1 MEHLKNIAIIAN
13 ELEGR
18 LEVRGLEYSQKIVG
32 GEHGKNFNHIQFV
45 QNIGSVLTHIQ
56 FVQKIGSVFIY
67 TEKPDLIAIAQGKV
81 KNIPLFA
88 AHKNSDCMYKIT
100 F

>member
-18 LEVRGLEYSQKIVG
+18 LEVRGLEYNQKIVG
-32 GEHGKNFNHIQFV
+32 GEHGKNFNHITFV
-45 QNIGSVLTHIQ
+45 K
-56 FVQKIGSVFIY
+56 KIGDVYIY
-67 TEKPDLIAIAQGKV
+67 TETPDMIAIAMGKV
-81 KNIPLFA
+81 KNIPLYA
-88 AHKNSDCMYKIT
+88 AHKNSDCMYKLA

>member
-1 MEHLKNIAIIAN
+1 MEHLKNIANIATA
-13 ELEGR
+13 LEGK

-45 QNIGSVLTHIQ
+45 KTIGDVY
-56 FVQKIGSVFIY
+56 IY
-67 TEKPDLIAIAQGKV
+67 TEKHDLIAIAQGKV
-81 KNIPLFA
+81 KSIPLYA
-88 AHKNSDCMYKIT
+88 AHKSSDCMYKIS